1 MIKALINGIFKLI
14 LTLVNLIL
22 LPIDSLIS
30 NYLPSV
36 SDALNVVSGFF
47 NWVASLLP
55 WGISWFGF
63 SSTTISLFVGYI
75 TFELTVPLLTHAI
88 KLAIKWYNAL
98 KV

>member
-1 MIKALINGIFKLI
+1 MIKAIIKGIFKLV
-14 LTLVNLIL
+14 LALVNLIL
-22 LPIDSLIS
+22 LPIDTLIS

-36 SDALNVVSGFF
+36 ANAIDKVSGFF
-47 NWVASLLP
+47 NWVTNLIP

-63 SSTTISLFVGYI
+63 SSTTISLFVAYV
-75 TFELTVPLLTHAI
+75 TFELTVPLLIHTV